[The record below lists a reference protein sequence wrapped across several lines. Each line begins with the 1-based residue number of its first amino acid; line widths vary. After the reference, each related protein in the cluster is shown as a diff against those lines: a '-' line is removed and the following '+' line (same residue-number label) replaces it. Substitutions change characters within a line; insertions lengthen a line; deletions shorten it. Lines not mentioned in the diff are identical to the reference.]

1 LKILLREMIDG
12 PELLGLLSSRQSE
25 RRYLE
30 KPVEREKIDRITE
43 AGRLSPSASNGQPW
57 KFIVVDEPDLR
68 LKVAAATES
77 IMLNMNKFVRQAPVL
92 IVIVREKSNLSSRA
106 GDLIKRRDYSLIDIG
121 FATASIVY
129 QAAAEG
135 LGTCIIGWLDE
146 KKIKEI
152 LGIPKSKKV
161 ELVLTVGYV
170 ENTLRNKSRKPPG
183 EVISFNKY

>member
-1 LKILLREMIDG
+1 MTDG
-12 PELLGLLSSRQSE
+12 PGLLELLSSRQSE
-25 RRYLE
+25 RQYLD
-30 KPVEREKIDRITE
+30 KPVEKEKLDRITE

-57 KFIVVDEPDLR
+57 KFIVVDDPVLR
-68 LKVAAATES
+68 LKVAGTTES
-77 IMLNMNKFVRQAPVL
+77 TMLNMNKFVRQAPVL
-92 IVIVREKSNLSSRA
+92 LVIVREKSNLSSRA

-121 FATASIVY
+121 IATASVVY

-135 LGTCIIGWLDE
+135 LGTCIIGWFDE

-161 ELVLTVGYV
+161 ELVLSVGYT
-170 ENTLRNKSRKPPG
+170 ENTVRKKSRKPAG